1 MEAASTTLRPDAV
14 PDASV
19 PAEPAIETFSMPLEK
34 GFPLSIKNK
43 GLLVFAVLVLYAV
56 LIFSFVWH
64 QKEALLAEF
73 EEMQRLS
80 QAEGTLME
88 LDSAVFLTAM
98 EAVLING
105 SPQEGGMQRI
115 HAHFRRVLEKRAEL
129 AVTIPKLDQG
139 LSAAT
144 AALAAADRDPSR
156 LNLHLFM
163 LELRKIK
170 SEVATA
176 VAHSRETQQAM
187 AVSYREQSDSAM
199 LTAIF
204 LGSVGLGVLGVI
216 ASLFFARLSRDLSTL
231 QTRSLDIVK
240 GYRGMPLEITR
251 HDEVGRMMAAVNHMA
266 TMLDMRDGELMIAR
280 QKYFHKEKMAAIGA
294 LAAGV
299 AHEIGNPIA
308 AISGIVQEMNDLHT
322 SGACAHPN
330 PACKP
335 GMIQRQIQRLALITR
350 EISEF
355 ASPRRADPELLD
367 LNGLVR
373 STGNLI
379 HYDKRLRRVELQLD
393 LDDQLPAIYGIA
405 DQLVQVI
412 MNLLINAV
420 DALEDVDN
428 RVPTIVISTRAGDGR
443 VCLAVEDNGHG
454 MDDLTAAR
462 AFDAFFTTKSAGK
475 GTGLGLPLCYSIV
488 REHGG
493 TIEIDSVPG
502 RGTRVQVFLPMNE
515 TAA

>member
-1 MEAASTTLRPDAV
+1 MHPDAV
-14 PDASV
+14 PDDSI
-19 PAEPAIETFSMPLEK
+19 PAEPAIEKFSMPMEK
-34 GFPLSIKNK
+34 GFPLSIRSK
-43 GLLVFAVLVLYAV
+43 GLLVFGVLALYAV

-105 SPQEGGMQRI
+105 SPHEGGMQRI
-115 HAHFRRVLEKRAEL
+115 HGHFRRVQEKRAEL

-139 LSAAT
+139 LSAAA
-144 AALAAADRDPSR
+144 AALAVADRDPTR

-170 SEVATA
+170 SEVANA
-176 VAHSRETQQAM
+176 VAHSRERQQAM
-187 AVSYREQSDSAM
+187 ATSYRAQSDSAM

-204 LGSVGLGVLGVI
+204 LGLIGLAVLGVI

-240 GYRGMPLEITR
+240 GYRGVPLEISR

-266 TMLDMRDGELMIAR
+266 TMLDTRDGELMIAR

-322 SGACAHPN
+322 SGACAHPKA
-330 PACKP
+330 ACKP
-335 GMIQRQIQRLALITR
+335 GMIQRQIQRLAMITR

-355 ASPRRADPELLD
+355 ASPRRAEPELLD

-393 LDDQLPAIYGIA
+393 LDDQLPAIHGIA

-428 RVPTIVISTRAGDGR
+428 RVPTIIISTRVVDDR
-443 VCLAVEDNGHG
+443 VCMAVEDNGHG
-454 MDDLTAAR
+454 MDVSTAAR

-475 GTGLGLPLCYSIV
+475 GTGLGLPLCYSIAK
-488 REHGG
+488 EHGG
-493 TIEIDSVPG
+493 AIEIESVPG
-502 RGTRVQVFLPMNE
+502 KGTRVQVFLPMNE
-515 TAA
+515 TSA